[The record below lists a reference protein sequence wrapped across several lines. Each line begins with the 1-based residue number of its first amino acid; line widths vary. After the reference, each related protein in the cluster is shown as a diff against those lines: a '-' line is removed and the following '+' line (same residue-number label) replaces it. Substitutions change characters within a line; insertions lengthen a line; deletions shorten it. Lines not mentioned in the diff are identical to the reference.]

1 MLAVMGEG
9 PFLKRLEDN
18 LHLLLKQIPV
28 SGLVKEGCAK
38 GLHLSG
44 MIAAAYAES
53 DATFSKDISGGIVF
67 SQPQGMPHGADV
79 EAAAKIYPLCE
90 VGQVDA
96 QHQNVGDALVAL

>member
-1 MLAVMGEG
+1 MLPVMGEG
-9 PFLKRLEDN
+9 PSLKRLEDN

-28 SGLVKEGCAK
+28 SGLVKERCAK

-53 DATFSKDISGGIVF
+53 DATFSKDIGGGIVF
-67 SQPQGMPHGADV
+67 RQPQGMPHGGDI
-79 EAAAKIYPLCE
+79 EATAKIDPLCQ

-96 QHQNVGDALVAL
+96 QHQDVGDALVAL